1 MLTTKIHNSNL
12 FCRLCLADLK
22 WRSSC
27 FTHLV
32 NSRSVS
38 GSFGSRCQSSF
49 KYRNAHHFNS
59 AYVCGSGR
67 GGADGD
73 EGGGGKGCLL
83 TLSWRKET
91 IVSLTLYA
99 FYKKWGKR
107 EDSISHEP
115 LPPRL
120 RQPLKKGSHN
130 VKCRTT
136 VY

>member
-1 MLTTKIHNSNL
+1 MVYLVHDVN
-12 FCRLCLADLK
+12 RV
-22 WRSSC
+22 SS
-27 FTHLV
+27 TGTPIILI
-32 NSRSVS
+32 
-38 GSFGSRCQSSF
+38 
-49 KYRNAHHFNS
+49 AHMC
-59 AYVCGSGR
+59 AVVVG

-73 EGGGGKGCLL
+73 EGGEGKGCLL